1 MIHPCGGVAKFEAE
15 PMELP
20 EQKPN
25 LLGDYAESRRK
36 KSDAKAN
43 DLSKQEPTMAIPAKG
58 SPCKQRPS
66 VHEGQIKKRKM
77 PLVFPGL
84 IRPPFSHLLEFC
96 TAKNKD
102 YPHHEL

>member
-84 IRPPFSHLLEFC
+84 IRPPFSHLL
-96 TAKNKD
+96 
-102 YPHHEL
+102 